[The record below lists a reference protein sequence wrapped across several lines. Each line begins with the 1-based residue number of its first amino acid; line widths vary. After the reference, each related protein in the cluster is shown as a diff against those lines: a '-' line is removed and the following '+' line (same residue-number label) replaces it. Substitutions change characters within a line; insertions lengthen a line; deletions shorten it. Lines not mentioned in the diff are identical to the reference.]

1 MKKIIAILAVAFLGF
16 ISSANAQKYGHV
28 NAQELLLAVPGYA
41 DANKEMERY
50 QSVKV
55 KDLKDQERVL
65 NENYTNY
72 IAEKATLSKPIQES
86 REKEIAELQDAV
98 RAFEQSAKT
107 KIQAKQQELMEPLL
121 NQLQDA
127 IKKVGIDNGYT
138 YIFDMTQGTL
148 VYYNEKNEITQLVIA
163 ELKKGVTTS
172 NAKPTPIK

>member
-1 MKKIIAILAVAFLGF
+1 
-16 ISSANAQKYGHV
+16 
-28 NAQELLLAVPGYA
+28 
-41 DANKEMERY
+41 
-50 QSVKV
+50 
-55 KDLKDQERVL
+55 
-65 NENYTNY
+65 
-72 IAEKATLSKPIQES
+72 
-86 REKEIAELQDAV
+86 
-98 RAFEQSAKT
+98 
-107 KIQAKQQELMEPLL
+107 MEPLL